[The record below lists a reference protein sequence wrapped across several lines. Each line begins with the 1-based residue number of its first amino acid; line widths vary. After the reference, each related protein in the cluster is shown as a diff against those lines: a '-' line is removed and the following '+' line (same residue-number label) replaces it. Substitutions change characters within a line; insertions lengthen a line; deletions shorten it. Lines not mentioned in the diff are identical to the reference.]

1 MIRKKLNNIVVLF
14 NTANMYPLRQ
24 ALFTAAKKT
33 TLNGYKLQRTV
44 SGLDPR
50 HIASGSYLY
59 KNFIKKQHPPKTSAP
74 LWKKWI
80 KNISKKEINNGYELY
95 HTGAQILCLKKKIE
109 K

>member
-1 MIRKKLNNIVVLF
+1 MFLF
-14 NTANMYPLRQ
+14 LRTF
-24 ALFTAAKKT
+24 ATTIKKT
-33 TLNGYKLQRTV
+33 TSNGYKLQRTV